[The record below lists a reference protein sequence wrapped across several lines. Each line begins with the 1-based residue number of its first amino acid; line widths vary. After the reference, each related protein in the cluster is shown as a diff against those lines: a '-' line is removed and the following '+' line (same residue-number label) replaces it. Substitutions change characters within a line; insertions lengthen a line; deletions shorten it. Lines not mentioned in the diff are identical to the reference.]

1 MLPPWLQ
8 RTPWLDFNGAAVRAR
23 LLLLRV
29 ICCIEDRGKNAV

>member
-29 ICCIEDRGKNAV
+29 MCSIEAGGK